1 MTSMPDRREQPDAQP
16 GAGELGGRVA
26 IVTGAGRMR
35 SIGRRIATTLARAG
49 AMVVVTG
56 SGRAPATYPDDEKA
70 AGWRDID
77 SVAAEIAALGGKALA
92 VVTDIADEQAV
103 DRLMSQTLDRFGRLD
118 ILVNNAAMS
127 RGSDRQKVVD
137 LDLATF
143 KKVYAI
149 NVDGTFLM
157 SRAAARTMLAQGTG
171 GNIINISTVASRIAG
186 PKLGAYASSK
196 AAINALGRVMA
207 MELAAS
213 NIRVNTICPG
223 FNDTARLDDLPRG
236 ETFEQMVRDMVP
248 LGWADDG
255 TQVAELA
262 LFLASDRA
270 KWITGQT
277 LMADGGRVWGQ

>member
-1 MTSMPDRREQPDAQP
+1 MSAASAPESTTGDLT
-16 GAGELGGRVA
+16 GKVA

-49 AMVVVTG
+49 AAVVITG
-56 SGRAPATYPDDEKA
+56 SGRSPDTFPKDEQA
-70 AGWRDID
+70 AGWRDVE
-77 SVAAEIAALGGKALA
+77 SVSEEIAAIGGKALPLVA
-92 VVTDIADEQAV
+92 DISDEASV
-103 DRLMSQTLDRFGRLD
+103 DRLIAETLAAFGALD

-127 RGSDRQKVVD
+127 RGSDRKPVVD
-137 LDLATF
+137 LDLETF
-143 KKVYAI
+143 RKIYAI

-171 GNIINISTVASRIAG
+171 GNIINISTVASRTAG

-196 AAINALGRVMA
+196 AAINTLGRVMA
-207 MELAAS
+207 MELAGS

-223 FNDTARLDDLPRG
+223 FNDTSRLDDLPRG
-236 ETFEQMVRDMVP
+236 EAFDRMVKDMVP

-255 TQVAELA
+255 TQVAELT
-262 LFLASDRA
+262 LFLASERA
-270 KWITGQT
+270 RWITGQT

>member
-1 MTSMPDRREQPDAQP
+1 MAGTQGS
-16 GAGELGGRVA
+16 AGELSGKVA

-49 AMVVVTG
+49 ASVVVTG
-56 SGRAPATYPDDEKA
+56 SGRPPESYPDDEKA
-70 AGWRDID
+70 AGWRDIE
-77 SVAAEIAALGGKALA
+77 SVADEIRAMGGKALTA
-92 VVTDIADEQAV
+92 ITDISDEQGVA
-103 DRLMSQTLDRFGRLD
+103 RLIGDTLDAFGQLD

-127 RGSDRQKVVD
+127 RGTDRRLVVD
-137 LDLATF
+137 LDLETF
-143 KKVYAI
+143 RKVYAI

-171 GNIINISTVASRIAG
+171 GNIVNISTVASRTAG

-213 NIRVNTICPG
+213 KIRVNTICPG
-223 FNDTARLDDLPRG
+223 FNDTSRLDDLPRG
-236 ETFEQMVRDMVP
+236 EAFDQMVKDMVP
-248 LGWADDG
+248 LGRADDG
-255 TQVAELA
+255 TQVAELT

-270 KWITGQT
+270 SWITGQT

>member
-1 MTSMPDRREQPDAQP
+1 MTPAAETP
-16 GAGELGGRVA
+16 GVAGTQGSAGELRGKVA

-49 AMVVVTG
+49 ASVVVTG
-56 SGRAPATYPDDEKA
+56 SGRPPASYPDDEKA
-70 AGWRDID
+70 AGWRDIE
-77 SVAAEIAALGGKALA
+77 SVAEEIRAMGGRALA
-92 VVTDIADEQAV
+92 VIIDISDEQAV
-103 DRLMSQTLDRFGRLD
+103 DRLIGETLDAFGRLD

-127 RGSDRQKVVD
+127 RGSDRRPVVD
-137 LDLATF
+137 LDLETF
-143 KKVYAI
+143 RKVYAI

-157 SRAAARTMLAQGTG
+157 SRAAARTMLVQGTG
-171 GNIINISTVASRIAG
+171 GNIVNISTVASRTAG

-196 AAINALGRVMA
+196 AAINALSRVMA

-223 FNDTARLDDLPRG
+223 FNDTSRLDDLPRG
-236 ETFEQMVRDMVP
+236 EAFDQMVKDMVP

-255 TQVAELA
+255 TQVAELT

>member
-1 MTSMPDRREQPDAQP
+1 MRPVADVLARADGKPD
-16 GAGELGGRVA
+16 AGELEGRVA

-35 SIGRRIATTLARAG
+35 SIGRRIATTLARSG
-49 AMVVVTG
+49 AIVVVTG
-56 SGRAPATYPDDEKA
+56 SGRPPETYPDEEKA
-70 AGWRDID
+70 AGWRDIE
-77 SVAAEIAALGGKALA
+77 SVAEEIRAMGGKALP
-92 VVTDIADEQAV
+92 VVADISDEQAV
-103 DRLMSQTLDRFGRLD
+103 DRLVGETLDAFGRLD

-127 RGSDRQKVVD
+127 RGSDRQRVVD
-137 LDLATF
+137 LDLETF
-143 KKVYAI
+143 RKVYAI

-157 SRAAARTMLAQGTG
+157 SRATARTMLAQGTG
-171 GNIINISTVASRIAG
+171 GNVINISTVASRTAG

-207 MELAAS
+207 MELATS

-223 FNDTARLDDLPRG
+223 FNDTSRLDDLPRG
-236 ETFEQMVRDMVP
+236 EAFDHMVKDMVP

-255 TQVAELA
+255 TQVAELT

>member
-1 MTSMPDRREQPDAQP
+1 MSAAAALQSTTGDLT
-16 GAGELGGRVA
+16 GKVA

-49 AMVVVTG
+49 AAVVITG
-56 SGRAPATYPDDEKA
+56 SGRSPDTFPKDEQA
-70 AGWRDID
+70 AGWRDVE
-77 SVAAEIAALGGKALA
+77 SVSEEIAAIGGKALPLVA
-92 VVTDIADEQAV
+92 DISDEASV
-103 DRLMSQTLDRFGRLD
+103 DRLIAETLAAFGALD

-127 RGSDRQKVVD
+127 RGSDRKPVVD
-137 LDLATF
+137 LDLETF
-143 KKVYAI
+143 RQIYAI

-171 GNIINISTVASRIAG
+171 GNIINISTVASRTAG

-196 AAINALGRVMA
+196 AAINTLGRVMA
-207 MELAAS
+207 MELAGN

-223 FNDTARLDDLPRG
+223 FNDTSRLDDLPRG
-236 ETFEQMVRDMVP
+236 EAFDKMVKDMVP

-255 TQVAELA
+255 TQVAELT
-262 LFLASDRA
+262 LFLASERGR
-270 KWITGQT
+270 WITGQT

>member
-1 MTSMPDRREQPDAQP
+1 MTSA
-16 GAGELGGRVA
+16 GIAGELGGKVA

-49 AMVVVTG
+49 ARVVVTG
-56 SGRAPATYPDDEKA
+56 SGRSPDTFPEDERA
-70 AGWRDID
+70 VGWRDID
-77 SVAAEIAALGGKALA
+77 SVADEIAAMGGEALP
-92 VVTDIADEQAV
+92 VVADISDEASV
-103 DRLMSQTLDRFGRLD
+103 ERLIGHTLEGFGQLD

-127 RGSDRQKVVD
+127 RGADRRAVVD
-137 LDLATF
+137 LDLETF
-143 KKVYAI
+143 RKVYAI

-171 GNIINISTVASRIAG
+171 GNIVNISTVASRTAG
-186 PKLGAYASSK
+186 PMLGAYASSK
-196 AAINALGRVMA
+196 AAINTLGRVMA
-207 MELAAS
+207 MELAGN

-223 FNDTARLDDLPRG
+223 VNDTSRLDDLPRG
-236 ETFEQMVRDMVP
+236 AAFDQLVKNRVP

-255 TQVAELA
+255 TQVAELT

-277 LMADGGRVWGQ
+277 MMADGGSVWGH

>member
-1 MTSMPDRREQPDAQP
+1 MAGTQGS
-16 GAGELGGRVA
+16 AGELSGKVA

-49 AMVVVTG
+49 ASVVVTG
-56 SGRAPATYPDDEKA
+56 SGRPPDSYPDDEKA
-70 AGWRDID
+70 AGWRDIE
-77 SVAAEIAALGGKALA
+77 SVADEIRAMGGKAFTA
-92 VVTDIADEQAV
+92 ITDISDEQGVA
-103 DRLMSQTLDRFGRLD
+103 RLIGDTLDAFGQLD

-127 RGSDRQKVVD
+127 RGTDRRLVVD
-137 LDLATF
+137 LDLETF
-143 KKVYAI
+143 RKVYAI

-171 GNIINISTVASRIAG
+171 GNIVNISTVASRTAG

-207 MELAAS
+207 LELAAS

-223 FNDTARLDDLPRG
+223 LNDTSRLDDLPRG
-236 ETFEQMVRDMVP
+236 EAFDQMVKDMVP
-248 LGWADDG
+248 LGRADDG
-255 TQVAELA
+255 TQVAELT
-262 LFLASDRA
+262 LFLASERA
-270 KWITGQT
+270 RWITGQT

>member
-1 MTSMPDRREQPDAQP
+1 MRPVADALDMAGQE
-16 GAGELGGRVA
+16 GLAGELGGRVA

-49 AMVVVTG
+49 ASVVVTG
-56 SGRAPATYPDDEKA
+56 SGRPPASYPDDEKA
-70 AGWRDID
+70 AGWRDIE
-77 SVAAEIAALGGKALA
+77 SVAEEIRAMGGRALA
-92 VVTDIADEQAV
+92 VIIDISDEQAV
-103 DRLMSQTLDRFGRLD
+103 DRLIGETLDAFGRLD

-127 RGSDRQKVVD
+127 RGSDRRPVVD
-137 LDLATF
+137 LDLETF
-143 KKVYAI
+143 RKVYAI

-157 SRAAARTMLAQGTG
+157 SRAAARTMLVQGTG
-171 GNIINISTVASRIAG
+171 GNIVNISTVASRTAG

-196 AAINALGRVMA
+196 AAINALSRVMA

-223 FNDTARLDDLPRG
+223 FNDTSRLDDLPRG
-236 ETFEQMVRDMVP
+236 EAFDQMVKDMVP

-255 TQVAELA
+255 TQVAELT

>member
-1 MTSMPDRREQPDAQP
+1 MAGTQGS
-16 GAGELGGRVA
+16 AGELSGKVA

-49 AMVVVTG
+49 ASVVVTG
-56 SGRAPATYPDDEKA
+56 SGRPPDSYPDDEKA
-70 AGWRDID
+70 AGWRDIE
-77 SVAAEIAALGGKALA
+77 SVADEIRAMGGKAFTA
-92 VVTDIADEQAV
+92 ITDISDEQGVA
-103 DRLMSQTLDRFGRLD
+103 RLIGDTLDAFGQLD

-127 RGSDRQKVVD
+127 RGTDRRLVVD
-137 LDLATF
+137 LDLETF
-143 KKVYAI
+143 RKVYAI

-171 GNIINISTVASRIAG
+171 GNIVNISTVASRTAG

-207 MELAAS
+207 LELAAS

-223 FNDTARLDDLPRG
+223 FNDTSRLDDLPRG
-236 ETFEQMVRDMVP
+236 EAFDQMVKDMVP
-248 LGWADDG
+248 LGRADDG
-255 TQVAELA
+255 TQVAELT
-262 LFLASDRA
+262 LFLASERA
-270 KWITGQT
+270 RWITGQT

>member
-1 MTSMPDRREQPDAQP
+1 MSAAAALQST
-16 GAGELGGRVA
+16 AGELDGKVA

-49 AMVVVTG
+49 AAVVITG
-56 SGRAPATYPDDEKA
+56 SGRSPDTYPKDEQE
-70 AGWRDID
+70 AGWRDVESLAEEIT
-77 SVAAEIAALGGKALA
+77 AAGGKALPLVA
-92 VVTDIADEQAV
+92 DISGEASV
-103 DRLMSQTLDRFGRLD
+103 DRLIAETLAAFGTLD

-127 RGSDRQKVVD
+127 RGSDRKPVVD
-137 LDLATF
+137 LDLETF
-143 KKVYAI
+143 RKIYAI

-171 GNIINISTVASRIAG
+171 GNIINISTVASRTAG

-207 MELAAS
+207 MELAGS

-223 FNDTARLDDLPRG
+223 FNDTSRLDDLPRG
-236 ETFEQMVRDMVP
+236 EAFDKMVKDMVP

-255 TQVAELA
+255 TQVAELT
-262 LFLASDRA
+262 LFLASERA
-270 KWITGQT
+270 RWITGQT
-277 LMADGGRVWGQ
+277 LMADGGRIWGQ

>member
-1 MTSMPDRREQPDAQP
+1 MTPAAETP
-16 GAGELGGRVA
+16 GMTGTQGSTGELDGKVA

-49 AMVVVTG
+49 ASVVVTG
-56 SGRAPATYPDDEKA
+56 SGRPPESYPDDEKA
-70 AGWRDID
+70 AGWRDIE
-77 SVAAEIAALGGKALA
+77 SVADEIRAMGGKALTA
-92 VVTDIADEQAV
+92 IIDISDEQGV
-103 DRLMSQTLDRFGRLD
+103 DRLMGDTLDAFGQLD

-127 RGSDRQKVVD
+127 RGTDRRLVVD
-137 LDLATF
+137 LDLETF
-143 KKVYAI
+143 RKVYAI

-171 GNIINISTVASRIAG
+171 GNIVNISTVASRTAG

-207 MELAAS
+207 LELAAS

-223 FNDTARLDDLPRG
+223 FNDTSRLDDLPRG
-236 ETFEQMVRDMVP
+236 EAFDQMVKDMVP
-248 LGWADDG
+248 LGRVDDG
-255 TQVAELA
+255 TQVAELT
-262 LFLASDRA
+262 LFLASERA
-270 KWITGQT
+270 RWITGQT

>member
-1 MTSMPDRREQPDAQP
+1 MRPVADALDMADKE
-16 GAGELGGRVA
+16 GLAGELGGRVA

-49 AMVVVTG
+49 ASVVVTG
-56 SGRAPATYPDDEKA
+56 SGRPPASYPDDEKA
-70 AGWRDID
+70 AGWRDIE
-77 SVAAEIAALGGKALA
+77 SVAEEIRAMGGRARP
-92 VVTDIADEQAV
+92 VIIDISDEQAV
-103 DRLMSQTLDRFGRLD
+103 DRLIGETLDAFGRLD

-127 RGSDRQKVVD
+127 RGSDRRPVVD
-137 LDLATF
+137 LDLETF
-143 KKVYAI
+143 RKVYAI

-157 SRAAARTMLAQGTG
+157 SRAAARTMLVQGTG
-171 GNIINISTVASRIAG
+171 GNIVNISTVASRTAG

-196 AAINALGRVMA
+196 AAINALSRVMA

-223 FNDTARLDDLPRG
+223 FNDTSRLDDLPRG
-236 ETFEQMVRDMVP
+236 EAFDQMVKDMVP

-255 TQVAELA
+255 TQVAELT

>member
-1 MTSMPDRREQPDAQP
+1 MTSPSTSAAPVPPQA
-16 GAGELGGRVA
+16 ATAELSGKVA

-49 AMVVVTG
+49 ASVVVAG
-56 SGRAPATYPDDEKA
+56 SGRPPHSYPSDEKV
-70 AGWRDID
+70 AGWRDVE
-77 SVAAEIAALGGKALA
+77 SVADEVREMGGRAIA
-92 VVTDIADEQAV
+92 VTTDISKEASA
-103 DRLMSQTLDRFGRLD
+103 DRLIADTLEAFGRLD

-127 RGSDRQKVVD
+127 RGSDRRPVVE
-137 LDLATF
+137 LDFDTF
-143 KKVYAI
+143 RKVYEV
-149 NVDGTFLM
+149 NVEGTFLM
-157 SRAAARTMLAQGTG
+157 SRAAARTMLAQGMG
-171 GNIINISTVASRIAG
+171 GNIINISTVASRTAG
-186 PKLGAYASSK
+186 PRLGAYASSK

-207 MELAAS
+207 LELAGD

-223 FNDTARLDDLPRG
+223 FNDTSRLDDLPRG
-236 ETFEQMVRDMVP
+236 AAFDRMVKEAVP

>member
-1 MTSMPDRREQPDAQP
+1 MSAAMEAPTAPQV
-16 GAGELGGRVA
+16 GGELDGKVA

-49 AMVVVTG
+49 AAVVVTG
-56 SGRAPATYPDDEKA
+56 SGRSPDTYPADEQA
-70 AGWRDID
+70 AGWRDVD
-77 SVAAEIAALGGKALA
+77 SVVEEIVLAGGKARAA
-92 VVTDIADEQAV
+92 VGDISDEASV
-103 DRLMSQTLDRFGRLD
+103 DRLVGDTLGAFGRLD

-127 RGSDRQKVVD
+127 RGSDRRPVVE
-137 LDLATF
+137 LDLETF
-143 KKVYAI
+143 RKIYAI

-171 GNIINISTVASRIAG
+171 GNIVNISTVASRTAG

-207 MELAAS
+207 MELAGS

-223 FNDTARLDDLPRG
+223 FNDTSRLDDLPRG
-236 ETFEQMVRDMVP
+236 ESFDKMVKDMVP

-255 TQVAELA
+255 TQVAELT
-262 LFLASDRA
+262 LFLASERA
-270 KWITGQT
+270 RWITGQT